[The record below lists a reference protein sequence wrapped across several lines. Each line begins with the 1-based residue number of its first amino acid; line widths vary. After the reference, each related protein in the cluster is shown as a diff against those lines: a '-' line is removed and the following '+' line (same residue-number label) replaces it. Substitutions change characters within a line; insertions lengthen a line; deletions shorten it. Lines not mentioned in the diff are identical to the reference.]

1 MIRPLAS
8 PPPQAI
14 HSSAFQFQSQQLQ
27 EEEMMHMY
35 RSQPLPDE
43 EMRPASPPGKPGANS
58 MLLVPDLQPLR
69 MWPCHYAKAADALG
83 FLKAIDH
90 VEVNETVKR
99 QGKLCY
105 VVQIFLKN
113 PEIRIP
119 TSRNSAT
126 RRSSA
131 GADASPQRRQSVTEL
146 PLPAFGPQES
156 DYQVERE
163 FAEFVKLRYNIWV
176 HAQQPRPSRGCIYC
190 DDITAFVGNSSK
202 RPSGLVEKIWATK
215 NHRKDMMEA
224 YLNRMVALAIGRGG
238 DGQRSPHCHGFDHIP
253 YRLVRFL
260 KKAGE
265 VNLLR

>member
-1 MIRPLAS
+1 MR
-8 PPPQAI
+8 
-14 HSSAFQFQSQQLQ
+14 
-27 EEEMMHMY
+27 MMY
-35 RSQPLPDE
+35 RPRGPADE
-43 EMRPASPPGKPGANS
+43 ETRPATPPGKAAANSS

-90 VEVNETVKR
+90 IEVNATVKR
-99 QGKLCY
+99 HGKLLY
-105 VVQIFLKN
+105 AVQVFLKN

-131 GADASPQRRQSVTEL
+131 AADGAPQRRHSVTEL
-146 PLPAFGPQES
+146 PTTTTSAPQQQDA

-163 FAEFVKLRYNIWV
+163 FADFVKLRYNIWV
-176 HAQQPRPSRGCIYC
+176 HAQQPRPARGCIYC
-190 DDITAFVGNSSK
+190 DDITAFVGDSSK
-202 RPSGLVEKIWATK
+202 RPSGIVEKLWATK
-215 NHRKDMMEA
+215 AHRKDMMEA

-265 VNLLR
+265 VNHLQ

>member
-1 MIRPLAS
+1 
-8 PPPQAI
+8 
-14 HSSAFQFQSQQLQ
+14 
-27 EEEMMHMY
+27 MMHVMY
-35 RSQPLPDE
+35 RSQSLADE
-43 EMRPASPPGKPGANS
+43 EMRPASPPAKPGANS

-90 VEVNETVKR
+90 VEVNDTVKR
-99 QGKLCY
+99 QGKLCF

-119 TSRNSAT
+119 TSRTSAT
-126 RRSSA
+126 RRSAA

-146 PLPAFGPQES
+146 PLPASGPQES

-238 DGQRSPHCHGFDHIP
+238 DGQRSSHCHGFDHIP

-265 VNLLR
+265 VNFLR

>member
-1 MIRPLAS
+1 MMRRMHRSS
-8 PPPQAI
+8 P
-14 HSSAFQFQSQQLQ
+14 SND
-27 EEEMMHMY
+27 M
-35 RSQPLPDE
+35 
-43 EMRPASPPGKPGANS
+43 SPPGKPGANS
-58 MLLVPDLQPLR
+58 MLLVPGLQPLR

-105 VVQIFLKN
+105 VVQVFLKN

-126 RRSSA
+126 RRSA
-131 GADASPQRRQSVTEL
+131 AADGTPQRRQSVTEL
-146 PLPAFGPQES
+146 PSSGPQDS

-176 HAQQPRPSRGCIYC
+176 HAQQPRPARGCIYC

-202 RPSGLVEKIWATK
+202 RPAGLVEKIWATK
-215 NHRKDMMEA
+215 THRKDMMEA

-265 VNLLR
+265 MNHLR

>member
-1 MIRPLAS
+1 MR
-8 PPPQAI
+8 
-14 HSSAFQFQSQQLQ
+14 
-27 EEEMMHMY
+27 MMH
-35 RSQPLPDE
+35 RSPLDDDV
-43 EMRPASPPGKPGANS
+43 RPASPPGKPGANRV
-58 MLLVPDLQPLR
+58 LLVPDLQPLR

-99 QGKLCY
+99 RGRLCY
-105 VVQIFLKN
+105 VVQVFLKN

-126 RRSSA
+126 RRSA
-131 GADASPQRRQSVTEL
+131 ATDASPQRTEM
-146 PLPAFGPQES
+146 PSPTPHDA

-163 FAEFVKLRYNIWV
+163 FSEFVKLRYNIWV
-176 HAQQPRPSRGCIYC
+176 HAQQPRPARGCIYC
-190 DDITAFVGNSSK
+190 DDITAFVGSSSK
-202 RPSGLVEKIWATK
+202 RPSGIVDKIWATK
-215 NHRKDMMEA
+215 NHRKDTMEA

-265 VNLLR
+265 VNHLR

>member
-1 MIRPLAS
+1 MR
-8 PPPQAI
+8 
-14 HSSAFQFQSQQLQ
+14 
-27 EEEMMHMY
+27 MMH
-35 RSQPLPDE
+35 RSHSLEHE
-43 EMRPASPPGKPGANS
+43 EMRPASPACKPGAPS

-99 QGKLCY
+99 QGRLCY
-105 VVQIFLKN
+105 VVQVFLKN

-126 RRSSA
+126 RRSA
-131 GADASPQRRQSVTEL
+131 ADGSPPRRLSVTEL
-146 PLPAFGPQES
+146 PQDA

-163 FAEFVKLRYNIWV
+163 FSEFVKLRYNVWV
-176 HAQQPRPSRGCIYC
+176 HAQQPRPTRGCIYC
-190 DDITAFVGNSSK
+190 DDITAFVGDSSK
-202 RPSGLVEKIWATK
+202 RPAGLVDKIWATK
-215 NHRKDMMEA
+215 THRKDMMQA

-260 KKAGE
+260 KKTGE
-265 VNLLR
+265 VNHLR